1 MYKDNQMG
9 IDTSL
14 FNFHNHS
21 NPKHPENVDARYCFY
36 EEMVEIPETDAKMV
50 VDKGYWILIQ
60 DDVNLSLLS
69 MEQFKDIYEPTDKKA
84 QKYFEFVSD
93 SFNVD
98 YSPDYNA
105 LDDALLESI
114 NDLKEKEISL
124 SFMGRMRLIW
134 DLIIG
139 KKIFV
144 SKY

>member
-50 VDKGYWILIQ
+50 VDKGYWIIIDKDL
-60 DDVNLSLLS
+60 NLTLLS
-69 MEQFKDIYEPTDKKA
+69 MDQFKEIYEPADKRV
-84 QKYFEFVSD
+84 QKYYEFVLD

-114 NDLKEKEISL
+114 NDLIEKEISL
-124 SFMGRMRLIW
+124 SLMGRIRLII

-139 KKIFV
+139 KKIYV